1 MADAIEE
8 ICMQD
13 VFAAPVKRRGPQ
25 LPRIDD
31 PSPKRSV
38 PAISPTITSG
48 VLISR
53 WATMVAYRDLLT
65 ETVEHDGKRP

>member
-13 VFAAPVKRRGPQ
+13 VFAAPVNVGVRSFPAFE
-25 LPRIDD
+25 D

-48 VLISR
+48 ALISR
-53 WATMVAYRDLLT
+53 WATMVA
-65 ETVEHDGKRP
+65 